1 MKVLTGIE
9 MMVEK
14 LEEWEKYASK
24 KINSTTEESRGLK
37 ELIVRYRK
45 L

>member
-1 MKVLTGIE
+1 MKALTGIE
-9 MMVEK
+9 MIIEK

-24 KINSTTEESRGLK
+24 KINSCLEHSVGLK

-45 L
+45 V